1 VLPSL
6 LSALEFGGASA
17 ATILPLVLLFGENVS
32 PDEYSKLILCPIIK
46 LYGSPDRGMRVV
58 LLEHLPEY
66 VEKLDK
72 KAVSEKIF
80 PHFVSDNCQSMHYI
94 DWISSFKNQQQLG
107 FTDTVPLIREVTVK
121 SVILLAPKV
130 RCPYKAPD
138 IFNTIRSSQKE
149 FLITT
154 SCDFSPSH
162 KPT

>member
-1 VLPSL
+1 MLPAL

-17 ATILPLVLLFGENVS
+17 ATILPLVLLFGESIS

-46 LYGSPDRGMRVV
+46 LYGSPDRGTRVV

-80 PHFVSDNCQSMHYI
+80 PHLVSEFCQSVLFL
-94 DWISSFKNQQQLG
+94 DFLFLKNQQQLG

-121 SVILLAPKV
+121 SVILFAPKV
-130 RCPYKAPD
+130 RHWYKYASGLCNPV
-138 IFNTIRSSQKE
+138 RSSQKE
-149 FLITT
+149 FSTTT
-154 SCDFSPSH
+154 SYDS
-162 KPT
+162 